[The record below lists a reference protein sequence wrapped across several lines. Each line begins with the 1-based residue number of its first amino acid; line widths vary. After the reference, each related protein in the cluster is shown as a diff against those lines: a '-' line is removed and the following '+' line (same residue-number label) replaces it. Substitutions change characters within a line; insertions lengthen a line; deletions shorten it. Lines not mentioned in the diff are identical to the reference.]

1 MIDRYNRNIDKL
13 VISLKKD
20 SNLSNEDIKFVV
32 SVLSELG
39 VTIVDLEVEDSTDEL
54 KIYDL
59 IQFFKSKCNIEYI
72 GIIPDGFGLKDK
84 LNKLKSLGLTDIGI
98 RLESLK
104 QYKYKKLNH
113 NININ
118 EVLETMDKSINLRLN
133 TRIICTVI
141 NDFNVDEILDFINL
155 TKLLPVEISFSEL
168 VPKPDCIK
176 FFNKAYV
183 NMNDIVD
190 YIKDLDKLDYKGQRY
205 KYYKLKDSRGIIS
218 IDTHNDSSV
227 CTMCNEIILDEFGF
241 LKPCI
246 HSNLGINIEKY
257 INKPLLFKE
266 AIRQNIYKKN
276 NKNLSFN

>member
-72 GIIPDGFGLKDK
+72 GIITDGFGLKDK

-227 CTMCNEIILDEFGF
+227 CTMCNEIISLTFIVKF
-241 LKPCI
+241 I
-246 HSNLGINIEKY
+246 
-257 INKPLLFKE
+257 
-266 AIRQNIYKKN
+266 
-276 NKNLSFN
+276 

>member
-72 GIIPDGFGLKDK
+72 GIITDGFGLKDK
-84 LNKLKSLGLTDIGI
+84 INKLKSLGLTDIGI

-155 TKLLPVEISFSEL
+155 TKL
-168 VPKPDCIK
+168 
-176 FFNKAYV
+176 
-183 NMNDIVD
+183 
-190 YIKDLDKLDYKGQRY
+190 
-205 KYYKLKDSRGIIS
+205 
-218 IDTHNDSSV
+218 
-227 CTMCNEIILDEFGF
+227 
-241 LKPCI
+241 
-246 HSNLGINIEKY
+246 
-257 INKPLLFKE
+257 
-266 AIRQNIYKKN
+266 
-276 NKNLSFN
+276 

>member
-39 VTIVDLEVEDSTDEL
+39 ITIVDLEVEDSTDEL

-59 IQFFKSKCNIEYI
+59 IQFLKSKCNIEYI
-72 GIIPDGFGLKDK
+72 GIITDGFGLKDK

-118 EVLETMDKSINLRLN
+118 EVLETMDQSINLRLN

-155 TKLLPVEISFSEL
+155 TKLLPVEI
-168 VPKPDCIK
+168 
-176 FFNKAYV
+176 
-183 NMNDIVD
+183 
-190 YIKDLDKLDYKGQRY
+190 
-205 KYYKLKDSRGIIS
+205 
-218 IDTHNDSSV
+218 
-227 CTMCNEIILDEFGF
+227 
-241 LKPCI
+241 
-246 HSNLGINIEKY
+246 
-257 INKPLLFKE
+257 
-266 AIRQNIYKKN
+266 
-276 NKNLSFN
+276 